1 MTKAQE
7 WKIGDRVYR
16 FRFEV
21 GKDTVVDEFELVSKL
36 PEGIRGRFEVR
47 NHQGTGVPT
56 LKGGLL
62 TPLRSVE
69 GVGAGKNCRFVIIR
83 ERDEDEARRI
93 LSDAL
98 DKRIA
103 DAYDKWL
110 DLVRWRVWIDEESEM
125 PEEGA

>member
-1 MTKAQE
+1 MTKKQE

-16 FRFEV
+16 FRFEI

-36 PEGIRGRFEVR
+36 PEGIRGRFEIR
-47 NHQGTGVPT
+47 NHQGSGVPT

-69 GVGAGKNCRFVIIR
+69 GVGAGKNCRFVVLR

-93 LSDAL
+93 LAEQL

-103 DAYDKWL
+103 DAYGKWM
-110 DLVRWRVWIDEESEM
+110 DLVTWREWIGEESET